1 VLIVTLLGFSAGL
14 PLALTTS
21 TLMLW
26 MTDVGV
32 DLTTVGLYALA
43 GLPYT
48 LKFLWAPLVDAWRIP
63 VLSRLLG
70 RRRGWLIFTQLS
82 LMAAILLLGRL
93 DPLASPLLIAAAAV
107 FVATV
112 SATQDIVI
120 DAFRVESLST
130 DQQAAGVGGY
140 VMAYRLAL
148 LVSSAG
154 VVGIVGFLEATG
166 MPTTPCGSTA
176 MPPRRR

>member
-1 VLIVTLLGFSAGL
+1 MEDMTSATLTRPLHRLAAAISVYLERQVLVVTLLGFSAGL

-63 VLSRLLG
+63 CS
-70 RRRGWLIFTQLS
+70 
-82 LMAAILLLGRL
+82 AAFW
-93 DPLASPLLIAAAAV
+93 AAAG
-107 FVATV
+107 
-112 SATQDIVI
+112 
-120 DAFRVESLST
+120 
-130 DQQAAGVGGY
+130 AG
-140 VMAYRLAL
+140 
-148 LVSSAG
+148 
-154 VVGIVGFLEATG
+154 
-166 MPTTPCGSTA
+166 
-176 MPPRRR
+176 